1 MAHKMP
7 YSFTSR
13 CDLATWVFMINQQ
26 YPFRLLAMLKSYFL
40 IVFIPLIMLLQLYLV
55 SQLFH
60 FNALSNLLVNG
71 FFYFYSQPGLFAWY
85 LLAGFSLCCVIW
97 YASRA
102 FALCLLFFK
111 NRQYFSDF
119 SAWFVSGTP
128 KQAKKFPVPNSH
140 YYWICRLAGKM
151 ARKLNIAAPDIVV
164 DGSFSVNAKVFP
176 DFMQP
181 SLIVLTRGLLNK
193 LTPDEVE
200 AVVAHELAHVAMRDT
215 LSMSILD
222 LLILLSVWAPVY
234 LLHLVI
240 DLVFLYKW
248 RDRKIGFII
257 SSVLVLLVYGL
268 LPLFILNTI
277 NRRCELRA
285 DKIAMTCVNPQSF
298 VSALKAVHASQNQ
311 LPGTLDWCLLLMPK
325 PVRHFV
331 LRMFLTHP
339 PIPSRIEAVQQA

>member
-1 MAHKMP
+1 M
-7 YSFTSR
+7 
-13 CDLATWVFMINQQ
+13 ATWVFMINQR
-26 YPFRLLAMLKSYFL
+26 YHFRLLAMLKSYFL
-40 IVFIPLIMLLQLYLV
+40 VVFIPLVVLFQLYLV

-60 FNALSNLLVNG
+60 FNTLSNLLLNS
-71 FFYFYSQPGLFAWY
+71 FLYFYSQPGLFALY
-85 LLAGFSLCCVIW
+85 LLVGFSLCCTIW
-97 YASRA
+97 YASRL
-102 FALCLLFFK
+102 FVLCLLLLK
-111 NRQYFSDF
+111 NRKYFPDL
-119 SAWFVSGTP
+119 AWFVTSTP
-128 KQAKKFPVPNSH
+128 KQAKRFPLSSNQ
-140 YYWICRLAGKM
+140 YYWIYRLASKM
-151 ARKLNIAAPDIVV
+151 ARKLNIATPDIAV
-164 DGSFSVNAKVFP
+164 DGSLNVNAKVLP

-181 SLIVLTRGLLNK
+181 SLIVLTQGLLNK

-222 LLILLSVWAPVY
+222 LLILLSIWFPVY

-240 DLVFLYKW
+240 DYVFLYKW
-248 RDRKIGFII
+248 RDKNIGFIF
-257 SSVLVLLVYGL
+257 SSVLVLLTYGL

-298 VSALKAVHASQNQ
+298 VSALKAVHASQSQ
-311 LPGTLDWCLLLMPK
+311 LPGTLDWCLLSMPK
-325 PVRHFV
+325 PVRQFV